1 MANKTALTSQEILQR
16 IKNDSKK
23 GVGYYNKDNIKNKEN
38 KENKNNYADDV
49 SLGEPHLL
57 HNPLSFVSLGI
68 ASCEAQEVNSEAIL
82 ASPEAV
88 NPGSE
93 IAQNSIYDQMKTALI
108 QLFDNGEDTLQ
119 RYKCKVRINL
129 TDGTNPEF
137 IASLTKDIRN
147 FKKYIPVEGREEV
160 IEFATEVRKKIKKIT
175 GNYPYIGKFHFNAQ
189 GAGNRTIEPMTAVA
203 IWYDADAKGWSGC
216 LMIYDWVHQF
226 DLFSQYLTD
235 KQRAARV
242 KAQDTF
248 THPNHQKAR
257 PLTWAQRRAQG
268 LK

>member
-1 MANKTALTSQEILQR
+1 MAITSHEILER
-16 IKNDSKK
+16 IKIDSKK
-23 GVGYYNKDNIKNKEN
+23 CVGYYNKDNKEN
-38 KENKNNYADDV
+38 KDNKNNYADDV
-49 SLGEPHLL
+49 SLVQTHLL
-57 HNPLSFVSLGI
+57 HNDLSSVSLGI
-68 ASCEAQEVNSEAIL
+68 ASCEARTANPEVIL
-82 ASPEAV
+82 APPEALCS
-88 NPGSE
+88 GSE
-93 IAQNSIYDQMKTALI
+93 IAPNEIYDQMKTALI

-147 FKKYIPVEGREEV
+147 FKKYIPVEGREQV
-160 IEFATEVRKKIKKIT
+160 IEFASEVRKKIKKVT
-175 GNYPYIGKFHFNAQ
+175 GNYPYIGKFHFNAK
-189 GAGNRTIEPMTAVA
+189 GAGNRTTEPMTAVA
-203 IWYDADAKGWSGC
+203 IWYDADARGWSGC

-235 KQRAARV
+235 KQRESRV

-268 LK
+268 VK